1 MVFYSMRRDHSIEP
15 DADHYSCIVD
25 VLSRVGRLVEAYQF
39 IQRMPMEATPGAW
52 GALLGACRVHK
63 NVDLAKIAAN
73 KLFEIEPDN
82 PGNYVLLSNILVTA
96 KRWEEASETRKLM
109 RDGGITS
116 TLLLPVIGVT
126 SEARR
131 YTSF

>member
-1 MVFYSMRRDHSIEP
+1 
-15 DADHYSCIVD
+15 
-25 VLSRVGRLVEAYQF
+25 
-39 IQRMPMEATPGAW
+39 MPMEATPGAW